1 MSFDDEGHNYA
12 FHHHNHNPFATA
24 RDFAA
29 VAGPKTTDA
38 LRSSG
43 SSLQSQISHFNRI
56 GYLTGVKAGFGSSLV
71 NQLK

>member
-1 MSFDDEGHNYA
+1 MLLDDAGHNYA

-29 VAGPKTTDA
+29 VASPKTADA
-38 LRSSG
+38 LGSSG
-43 SSLQSQISHFNRI
+43 LSLQNQISHFDQT
-56 GYLTGVKAGFGSSLV
+56 GYLNGVEVGSGSSLV